1 VIHGLAVLTAS
12 RDNPCRLPI
21 EDQDIVEIQVMR
33 IFKSWFIYRVLPL
46 AALVFPAGVSA
57 QDGGIE
63 VLSGNTIF
71 ESGARISLSHL
82 YSSRGSLFRGSDEV
96 VNGDDLTKDERI
108 GGSMREH
115 RAVLGFN
122 YGLLPELSL
131 SLLFPYVSKESSSCC
146 AMGVPQRSSSEGL
159 GDAALLGKYRFFS
172 EYWTRSAF
180 HVSAIGGLELPT
192 GSTDEPGATG
202 PLPFFM
208 QPGSGSLDAI
218 VGLGL
223 TLSTGRYRFDTHAIY
238 KANNEGDGD
247 FSEGDFFSIGGS
259 FAYRFYHAKYPGP
272 SANAKIALHWRHESP
287 DEVGGG
293 ALPDTGM
300 DELRL
305 SAGLVY
311 HPYPEIDLVALVEI
325 PVYGDYRADAG
336 SGQLAL
342 DVRTF
347 FGFGI
352 RF

>member
-1 VIHGLAVLTAS
+1 MVVLTAS
-12 RDNPCRLPI
+12 RCKPCRQVI
-21 EDQDIVEIQVMR
+21 EDQDIVEMQVMR
-33 IFKSWFIYRVLPL
+33 IIKRWIIPRVLPL
-46 AALVFPAGVSA
+46 LALVFPAGVSA

-71 ESGARISLSHL
+71 ESGTRISLSHL
-82 YSSRGSLFRGSDEV
+82 YSSRGSLFRGSDEIG
-96 VNGDDLTKDERI
+96 NGDGL
-108 GGSMREH
+108 SMREH

-131 SLLFPYVSKESSSCC
+131 SLLLPYVSKESSGHPS
-146 AMGVPQRSSSEGL
+146 GVAERSSSEGL
-159 GDAALLGKYRFFS
+159 GDVALLGKYRFFS

-192 GSTDEPGATG
+192 GSSDEPGAAG
-202 PLPFFM
+202 LLPFSM

-223 TLSTGRYRFDTHAIY
+223 TLSTGRYRFDTHVIY

-247 FSEGDFFSIGGS
+247 FSEGDFFTIGGS

-272 SANAKIALHWRHESP
+272 SASAKIGLNWRHEAP
-287 DEVGGG
+287 DEEVGGG
-293 ALPDTGM
+293 ALADTGL
-300 DELRL
+300 DELRF
-305 SAGLVY
+305 SAGLGY
-311 HPYPEIDLVALVEI
+311 HPYPAIDLVALVEI
-325 PVYGDYRADAG
+325 PVYGDYRAGAG